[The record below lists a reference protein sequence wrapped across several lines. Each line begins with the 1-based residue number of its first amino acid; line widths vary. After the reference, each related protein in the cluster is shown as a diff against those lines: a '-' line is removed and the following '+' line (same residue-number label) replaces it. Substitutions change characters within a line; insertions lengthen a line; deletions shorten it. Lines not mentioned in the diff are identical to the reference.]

1 MNYAQKQAAAQ
12 TISNGQ
18 RVITIAR
25 EARGWT
31 KAELGEKLYT
41 EASAISKYERGVICA
56 PWYRLYIIMPELREM
71 RKKGCVSYCDSS
83 HLCHLGRCKYG
94 RRGRPRKSG

>member
-1 MNYAQKQAAAQ
+1 MKESVVKVMYND
-12 TISNGQ
+12 Q

-31 KAELGEKLYT
+31 QAELGEKIFS
-41 EASAISKYERGVICA
+41 EQSVVSRYERGSTIA
-56 PWYRLYIIMPELREM
+56 PWDRLYSVMPELREM
-71 RKKGCVSYCDSS
+71 RKNGCVSYCDSS

-94 RRGRPRKSG
+94 RKGRPRKRN

>member
-1 MNYAQKQAAAQ
+1 MKVMYND
-12 TISNGQ
+12 Q

-31 KAELGEKLYT
+31 QAELGEKLYT
-41 EASAISKYERGVICA
+41 EASAISKYERKVIRA
-56 PWYRLYIIMPELREM
+56 PWELLYVVMPELREM
-71 RKKGCVSYCDSS
+71 RKNGCVSYCDSS

-94 RRGRPRKSG
+94 RRGRPRKECESCT